1 MKIKKIEL
9 TNETNVLT
17 ISLGMRRSCVLTCC
31 SDLIHHVCLPHALHH
46 PRDMQNNGEAKGTT
60 LLFSVLATDLLIA
73 RVSEPLNISQNQTGS
88 SLHV

>member
-9 TNETNVLT
+9 TNETNVLA
-17 ISLGMRRSCVLTCC
+17 ISLGTRRSCVLTCC
-31 SDLIHHVCLPHALHH
+31 RDLIHHVCLPHALHH

-73 RVSEPLNISQNQTGS
+73 RVSGPLNILQNQT
-88 SLHV
+88 